1 MGLFNRNEI
10 TVTES
15 GEGNFAQSIHMG
27 KHIITAD
34 EPEAIGGNDSGPNP
48 YDLLLASLGACTSIT
63 LRMYALRKN
72 IPLKGIH
79 INLDHQ
85 RVNDEDVIHCILN
98 LEGDLT
104 PTQIEDLLKIAEKC
118 PVHKTLEHPSIIKTT
133 LGTETD

>member
-15 GEGNFAQSIHMG
+15 GEGNFAQSIQMG
-27 KHIITAD
+27 KHVIIAD

-72 IPLKGIH
+72 IPLKGIR
-79 INLDHQ
+79 ISLDHQ
-85 RVNDEDVIHCILN
+85 RVNDEDVIHSILY

-104 PTQIEDLLKIAEKC
+104 PTQKEDLHKIAEKC
-118 PVHKTLEHPSIIKTT
+118 PVHKTLGHSSIIKTT
-133 LGTETD
+133 LGTQED